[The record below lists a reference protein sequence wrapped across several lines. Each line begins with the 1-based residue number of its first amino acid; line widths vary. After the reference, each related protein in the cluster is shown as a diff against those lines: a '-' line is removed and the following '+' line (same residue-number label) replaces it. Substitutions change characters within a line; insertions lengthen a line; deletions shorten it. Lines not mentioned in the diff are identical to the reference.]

1 MLFSF
6 PYRRPDGATRHAW
19 ADPLAREP
27 LGLSLANT
35 LSGVT
40 CQGLVAS
47 TLVCGIAGEG
57 LELPEV

>member
-1 MLFSF
+1 MLCF
-6 PYRRPDGATRHAW
+6 PDRRPDGVTGQAW

-27 LGLSLANT
+27 LDGLSLANT

-40 CQGLVAS
+40 CHGLVAS
-47 TLVCGIAGEG
+47 TLVCEIAGEE